1 MNHRHFLGGGSLAT
15 LVARESIAATAFL
28 RRWSLGTLR
37 RVDPELSQRLLEQQ
51 SLWHEARVT
60 GTDAEIVRQGEAMC
74 RGWLAAVD
82 CLEAASEPDEPRH
95 SVRLTADQAAQL
107 RAGLRQALE
116 VLEFTGHL

>member
-1 MNHRHFLGGGSLAT
+1 MTDYHSPGHGSLGT
-15 LVARESIAATAFL
+15 LVARESIAAAAFL

-60 GTDAEIVRQGEAMC
+60 GTDEETVRQGEAMC
-74 RGWLAAVD
+74 RGWLAAVER
-82 CLEAASEPDEPRH
+82 LEAAGEPDEPRH
-95 SVRLTADQAAQL
+95 TVRLTVDQAAQL

-116 VLEFTGHL
+116 ALAFAG